1 MDKFDEA
8 AQKGNDIFKT
18 FLDQIGASGTPTVNK
33 FNEVDY
39 YFEYK
44 GKKIVAELKVRYDYY
59 SEYLIEEGK
68 LEALIQ
74 KKKET
79 NQGGALYVNF
89 YKDSMYI
96 FTLGAIQKYGRKTV
110 LNCNR
115 TTAVYSG
122 KKDKLVRL
130 VPTDKASRYDLKEG
144 RWVKYED

>member
-79 NQGGALYVNF
+79 NQDGALYVNF
-89 YKDSMYI
+89 Y
-96 FTLGAIQKYGRKTV
+96 
-110 LNCNR
+110 NR